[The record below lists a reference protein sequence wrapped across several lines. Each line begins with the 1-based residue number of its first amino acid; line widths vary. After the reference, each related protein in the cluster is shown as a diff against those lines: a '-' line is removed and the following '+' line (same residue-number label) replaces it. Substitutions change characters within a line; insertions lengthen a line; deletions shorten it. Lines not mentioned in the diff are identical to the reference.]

1 MGITPTTAIIIISFL
16 SLAILILGFTTWN
29 LLKKNEKAEDILL
42 GYLDYLDKI
51 SRVIEVADNKVKKI
65 DIKGS
70 FESDDEIGFFFK
82 QIKQIQEILNDFQL
96 KGEK

>member
-1 MGITPTTAIIIISFL
+1 MEINPTSLFVIISIL
-16 SLAILILGFTTWN
+16 SILVVVLGYTTFN
-29 LLKKNEKAEDILL
+29 LLKKNERAEDIVL

-51 SRVIEVADNKVKKI
+51 SRVIEVADEKVKKI

-70 FESDDEIGFFFK
+70 FASDDEVGFFFK

-96 KGEK
+96 KE

>member
-1 MGITPTTAIIIISFL
+1 MEITPTTAIIIISFL

>member
-1 MGITPTTAIIIISFL
+1 V
-16 SLAILILGFTTWN
+16 N

-70 FESDDEIGFFFK
+70 FESDDEVGFFFK